1 MEPGSESI
9 KKKDKHPKEALKRS
23 KSHTEDKHVEK
34 PKSKPDSKDSEKEKP
49 RTELVTQENQK
60 PSKSSSDTDKDSRK
74 SRETELGMKVKVMEK
89 SRSKSREDK
98 KAQGLEVKNKGSTSG
113 SRPDTSK
120 ERKRE
125 GSMKEQ
131 RKDTEENPPEK
142 MEGKS
147 GKKMVDKKAQNPE
160 KKDTQDERK
169 GRKADEKSDKSSISS
184 PAPDITEPPLKKGP
198 QSKDTSTD
206 WDPTD
211 ATIATSTSV
220 TYDALSDV
228 TPELEDDDGEMPLG
242 EVEPRPLTTGADA
255 LLTLMDIC
263 TSADARLGQGSD
275 ITGAMKREAC
285 PELSFQEADIKMK
298 EAALTL
304 LSMDPESILS
314 PTLVTPATQEVTEA
328 TTPALQRKE
337 TTTPVAKDP
346 EDSEHV
352 LEMDE
357 SDLTATASSE
367 KMDDQSRSQDVLDT
381 GVKDTVVSTWTLVE
395 GMSQV
400 RMAYGISVSISF

>member
-1 MEPGSESI
+1 
-9 KKKDKHPKEALKRS
+9 
-23 KSHTEDKHVEK
+23 
-34 PKSKPDSKDSEKEKP
+34 
-49 RTELVTQENQK
+49 
-60 PSKSSSDTDKDSRK
+60 
-74 SRETELGMKVKVMEK
+74 
-89 SRSKSREDK
+89 
-98 KAQGLEVKNKGSTSG
+98 
-113 SRPDTSK
+113 
-120 ERKRE
+120 
-125 GSMKEQ
+125 
-131 RKDTEENPPEK
+131 
-142 MEGKS
+142 
-147 GKKMVDKKAQNPE
+147 MVDKKAQNPE
-160 KKDTQDERK
+160 KKETQDERK

-184 PAPDITEPPLKKGP
+184 PAPDITEPPLKKDP
-198 QSKDTSTD
+198 QSKDASTD

-211 ATIATSTSV
+211 ATITTSASV

-275 ITGAMKREAC
+275 ITGAMQREAC

-328 TTPALQRKE
+328 TILALQRKE
-337 TTTPVAKDP
+337 TTKPVAKDQ

-352 LEMDE
+352 LEMAE
-357 SDLTATASSE
+357 SDLTATAPSE
-367 KMDDQSRSQDVLDT
+367 KMDEQSRSQGNVSCDNSYMVSSFLKVSQGNGEYLDDLLLVT
-381 GVKDTVVSTWTLVE
+381 LQSMFWPPMFSTQ
-395 GMSQV
+395 G
-400 RMAYGISVSISF
+400 